1 MSNALNFTQK
11 TVLAYSR
18 TVSGTLSLIS
28 SFLILNK
35 IYCICYGQPPPT
47 RPDTA
52 VPREYDDNYRPEN
65 SPPTDSISHSVSHNS
80 TDEGGMRRSSTMP
93 RSTTVYQRLLIGT
106 STLDIFHSFWAALS
120 TLPVP
125 ASSGAVFGHGTT
137 ATCSVQGFFV
147 QFSAAT
153 PLYFAAFTIYF
164 LCKVRYHM
172 TDEMISKKYER
183 YFHFLPFLVAFGGA
197 ISGVS
202 LKVFNPIALPE
213 LGCWVAPYPIGCYRT
228 NTCTRGYKIAEYSDY
243 YAWLFAF
250 IWFFLSFIVV
260 TINTTLIYCS
270 IYQREERHPIYA
282 ARVQTHTVALS
293 SLANSTTLRSQGDK
307 PERNASQSQEE
318 EGGPIDGVDEED
330 DFEEDVMPDDE
341 LDDAVNDQGE
351 SANRAVPRRRRSV
364 RTSRIAAVQCL
375 LYVSTAL
382 FTTVWSV
389 MPWIGKKLYVKSQWR
404 FFFAFMFNI
413 FNPLQGFF
421 TLIIFIR
428 LQYLRLRVAEPS
440 WSRLRCVRFCLFSP
454 DAK

>member
-35 IYCICYGQPPPT
+35 IHRTCHCQPN
-47 RPDTA
+47 RPDA
-52 VPREYDDNYRPEN
+52 VASREYDDDY
-65 SPPTDSISHSVSHNS
+65 SPADPPAVDSITRSISQSS
-80 TDEGGMRRSSTMP
+80 TDGGGMRRPSTTP
-93 RSTTVYQRLLIGT
+93 HSTTVYQRLLIGT
-106 STLDIFHSFWAALS
+106 SILDIFHSFWAALS

-125 ASSGAVFGHGTT
+125 ASSGAVFAHGTT

-153 PLYFAAFTIYF
+153 PIYFAAFTIYF
-164 LCKVRYHM
+164 LCKVRYDM
-172 TDEMISKKYER
+172 SDKMISKRYER
-183 YFHFLPFLVAFGGA
+183 YFHILPFLVAFGGA

-213 LGCWVAPYPIGCYRT
+213 LGCWVAPYPIGCYKT
-228 NTCTRGYKIAEYSDY
+228 DTCTRGYKIAQYSDY

-250 IWFFLSFIVV
+250 IWFFLSFFIVS
-260 TINTTLIYCS
+260 INTTLIYCS
-270 IYQREERHPIYA
+270 IYRREERRPVHA
-282 ARVQTHTVALS
+282 ARVLTQTVALS
-293 SLANSTTLRSQGDK
+293 SLANTTTTCSRGEK
-307 PERNASQSQEE
+307 PDRNDSLVEE
-318 EGGPIDGVDEED
+318 EED
-330 DFEEDVMPDDE
+330 DPVEVMDEGDE
-341 LDDAVNDQGE
+341 LEDDAVREEEPDD
-351 SANRAVPRRRRSV
+351 AVDDRGVSINPENPRRRRSV

-389 MPWIGKKLYVKSQWR
+389 MPWIGKKLFVTSQWR

-428 LQYLRLRVAEPS
+428 LQYLRLRVAEPN
-440 WSRLRCVRFCLFSP
+440 WSRLRCIQFCLFSP

>member
-18 TVSGTLSLIS
+18 TVSGTLSLIAS
-28 SFLILNK
+28 VLILNK
-35 IYCICYGQPPPT
+35 IYRICHCQPPP
-47 RPDTA
+47 A
-52 VPREYDDNYRPEN
+52 QLGSAAPRDYDDDY
-65 SPPTDSISHSVSHNS
+65 SPADPPATDSVTHSAS
-80 TDEGGMRRSSTMP
+80 RSSTDGGGMSATP
-93 RSTTVYQRLLIGT
+93 HSTTVYQRLLIGT
-106 STLDIFHSFWAALS
+106 SILDIFHSFWAALS

-153 PLYFAAFTIYF
+153 PIYFAAFTIYF

-172 TDEMISKKYER
+172 SDEMISKKYER
-183 YFHFLPFLVAFGGA
+183 YFHILPYTVAFGGA

-228 NTCTRGYKIAEYSDY
+228 DTCTRGYKIAQYSDY

-250 IWFFLSFIVV
+250 IWFFLSFIIVA
-260 TINTTLIYCS
+260 INTTLIYCS
-270 IYQREERHPIYA
+270 IYQREERRPVYA

-293 SLANSTTLRSQGDK
+293 SLAHTTTTCSQGGK
-307 PERNASQSQEE
+307 PDRNASQVHEE
-318 EGGPIDGVDEED
+318 EDGPVNGVDDGDELEED
-330 DFEEDVMPDDE
+330 ATPEDEPAETMDD
-341 LDDAVNDQGE
+341 
-351 SANRAVPRRRRSV
+351 RAVPPTPTTPRRRRSV

-389 MPWIGKKLYVKSQWR
+389 MPWIGKKLYVTSQWR

-413 FNPLQGFF
+413 FNPMQGFF

-440 WSRLRCVRFCLFSP
+440 WSRLRCIQFCLFSP